1 LKISFLL
8 IVLIFLSA
16 CRASQSDPAPS
27 IEFIKIPPQS
37 EGGSDK
43 LFDIEGTVSSSKPG
57 QQIVLYSKSGTWWVQ
72 PWVKR
77 PFTGIQP
84 DFRWQNS
91 IHGGTEFA
99 ALLVE
104 PDYRPLSRTDKLP
117 EVGDGVVAV
126 SAVKGTGDPPVPSN
140 RINFSGYQWFAR
152 RLSTDRRSVKTVFDP
167 ANAWTDESGFLHL
180 RVTNDSGE
188 LKSAQVELMT
198 TLGYGTYIFTVG
210 DISRMDLTCILSLS
224 TYDRLESGQNH
235 REMMIDISPSSGKS
249 NKNLSYL
256 IQPEYLPTNAAM
268 FNVPTS
274 GALTH
279 SFHWQ
284 QGKVKF
290 KTVRG
295 RDASSAET
303 LAEHTFTLGIPTSEG
318 ERIRIGLLITDYSPQ
333 SLQKETEV
341 VIEKFEYLP

>member
-1 LKISFLL
+1 MY
-8 IVLIFLSA
+8 
-16 CRASQSDPAPS
+16 
-27 IEFIKIPPQS
+27 E
-37 EGGSDK
+37 
-43 LFDIEGTVSSSKPG
+43 IEGTVSGSKPG
-57 QQIVLYSKSGTWWVQ
+57 QQIVLYAKSGTWWVQ
-72 PWVKR
+72 PFVGT
-77 PFTGIQP
+77 PFTEIQP
-84 DFRWQNS
+84 DFRWRNS

-104 PDYRPLSRTDKLP
+104 PDYRPHSRTDKLP
-117 EVGDGVVAV
+117 EVGGGVVAV
-126 SAVKGTGDPPVPSN
+126 ASVKGTGDPPVPSN

-152 RLSTDRRSVKTVFDP
+152 RLSLERNSVKTVFDP
-167 ANAWTDESGFLHL
+167 TNAWTDERGFLHL
-180 RVTNDSGE
+180 RVTNNSGE
-188 LKSAQVELMT
+188 LKSAQIELMT

-210 DISRMDLTCILSLS
+210 DISGLEPSCVLSLS

-235 REMMIDISPSSGKS
+235 REMMIDISPSSGKC

-256 IQPEYLPTNAAM
+256 IQPDYLPTNAAM
-268 FNVPTS
+268 FNVSTS
-274 GALTH
+274 GVLTH

-295 RDASSAET
+295 RDANGAET

-333 SLQKETEV
+333 SLQMETEV